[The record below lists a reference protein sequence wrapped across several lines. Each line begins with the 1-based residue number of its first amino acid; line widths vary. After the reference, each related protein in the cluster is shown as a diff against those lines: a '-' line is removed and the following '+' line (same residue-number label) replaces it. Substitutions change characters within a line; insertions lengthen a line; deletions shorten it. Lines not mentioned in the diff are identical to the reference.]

1 LLFYHLKAKWENEK
15 QAISKVQ
22 KLREEIEQV
31 NAQIE
36 QAERVYDLGKVAEL
50 RYGKLP
56 ELQKEL
62 KAEEELS
69 EKKSFDKVTVL
80 VDIEHLAQAQHALE
94 LALDFERCAN
104 TYSYLLFDYSHVDI
118 IAVKAKDFHI
128 QSFLYDYDDF
138 GWLVQRCLEK
148 HNSYFLFDDGL
159 YTKYHAHYISHM
171 IYLTNDFKTILIN
184 IIIELTDAK
193 NSF

>member
-1 LLFYHLKAKWENEK
+1 MMNKVERKKSAIANLIIKEIKLSIKVDKKIAKWENEK

-69 EKKSFDKVTVL
+69 EKKFQGSKHQPEQT
-80 VDIEHLAQAQHALE
+80 AQEKQMP
-94 LALDFERCAN
+94 ERAAFR
-104 TYSYLLFDYSHVDI
+104 SS
-118 IAVKAKDFHI
+118 A
-128 QSFLYDYDDF
+128 
-138 GWLVQRCLEK
+138 
-148 HNSYFLFDDGL
+148 
-159 YTKYHAHYISHM
+159 
-171 IYLTNDFKTILIN
+171 
-184 IIIELTDAK
+184 
-193 NSF
+193 